1 MEVDTTTGRLEM
13 RYPLIIEHGEQNF
26 SAYVPDL
33 PKSAAVL
40 QPYDVSR
47 RWLVV
52 KRRIA
57 PSGATH
63 TTPLSIQA

>member
-1 MEVDTTTGRLEM
+1 VPG
-13 RYPLIIEHGEQNF
+13 IERAGLVRAFN
-26 SAYVPDL
+26 PIL

-52 KRRIA
+52 KLRIG

-63 TTPLSIQA
+63 ATPLSTPGLTLDVLLEYR